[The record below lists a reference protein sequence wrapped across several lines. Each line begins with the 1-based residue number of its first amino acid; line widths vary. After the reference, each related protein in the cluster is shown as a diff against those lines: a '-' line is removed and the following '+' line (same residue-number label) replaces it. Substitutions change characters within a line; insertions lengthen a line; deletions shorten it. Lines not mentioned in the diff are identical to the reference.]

1 MGGRAAWVPLTVASV
16 SPLYPVCEQ
25 EAKRGF
31 TNELLDVDRL
41 VQHSCGAGPRGAH
54 CSHTQEELVSQGQ
67 VSNRLL
73 GHHHG
78 PGIYRHPF

>member
-1 MGGRAAWVPLTVASV
+1 MAAWVLLTVASV
-16 SPLYPVCEQ
+16 SLLHLVCDQ
-25 EAKRGF
+25 EVRSSF
-31 TNELLDVDRL
+31 TSDLLDVDRL
-41 VQHSCGAGPRGAH
+41 VQHSWRACPCGAY

-78 PGIYRHPF
+78 PGIHRHPF